1 MCLLLMYTHNTYSH
15 HTLSRNLKRERISR
29 YTIDNYNFLHE
40 LELKREKLKA
50 SIQINNTTSNDNDDT
65 DDDTIKTY
73 NANIDLIINNNEHFT
88 VPSNKIN
95 KSINGLKNTSA
106 NKQKGIRH
114 SKIITAAAPLT
125 RENVATLSSN
135 KPKLALLSSISSA
148 SLSVAASSSPAL
160 SSSASTLSSLSSS
173 SSSSLPSYDAIH
185 NIITEVTND
194 AGAITTFNHSNVI
207 VGAVS
212 DTSIKKS
219 SKSHIRHK
227 NYMRALNAL
236 LNHGEQLAYILK
248 VLQEKTAID
257 MLHRKGGY

>member
-1 MCLLLMYTHNTYSH
+1 MYVSFINVLYTQHT

-50 SIQINNTTSNDNDDT
+50 SIQINATSNDNDDT

-88 VPSNKIN
+88 VPSNKIK

-114 SKIITAAAPLT
+114 SKIITTAAPLT

-135 KPKLALLSSISSA
+135 KPKIALLSSISSA

-173 SSSSLPSYDAIH
+173 SSVPSYDAIH

-212 DTSIKKS
+212 DASIKKP